1 MLLNS
6 SRRLNNSK
14 LSTQL
19 RLIIRKN
26 RPRVDKITANQSMHR
41 EGQPLR
47 ALLQS
52 ITRDIVEI
60 KKRRKIII
68 ILVDTSKKVQINRT
82 TTILAPKFHS
92 TKQTFRQQRV
102 VRRQAKTDKQEIAFK
117 VV

>member
-1 MLLNS
+1 M
-6 SRRLNNSK
+6 
-14 LSTQL
+14 QL

-26 RPRVDKITANQSMHR
+26 RPRVDKIIANQSMDM

-60 KKRRKIII
+60 KKRRKITII
-68 ILVDTSKKVQINRT
+68 MVDTSKKVRINRT
-82 TTILAPKFHS
+82 IIISPPKFHS

-102 VRRQAKTDKQEIAFK
+102 VRPQAKTDRQEIACK